1 MPEFE
6 LEESVGRRNG
16 SVPVLPAPAGGL
28 PNVNGDERI
37 LIQQI
42 LAELDVY
49 YTAVKE
55 FAEEEPDIV
64 LQQVAAFSGRLC
76 EIRARLQRIGSV
88 RANQLRT
95 REVDP
100 LMEQLDFQ
108 FRIASRLISMREF
121 EFKAS
126 GGGV

>member
-6 LEESVGRRNG
+6 LEESYQRGG
-16 SVPVLPAPAGGL
+16 SVPVLPSPSNL
-28 PNVNGDERI
+28 SLVTGDERVV
-37 LIQQI
+37 LQQY

-49 YTAVKE
+49 YTAIKD
-55 FAEEEPDIV
+55 FADQEPDV
-64 LQQVAAFSGRLC
+64 VMQQIAAFSGRLC
-76 EIRARLQRIGSV
+76 EIRGRLQRIGSV
-88 RANQLRT
+88 KANQLRT

-100 LMEQLDFQ
+100 MVEQLNFQ
-108 FRIASRLISMREF
+108 YGIASRLHSMREF